1 MTTREKGPTDMN
13 PRTPH
18 TAPQTTTATTSARSR
33 PWQGHSAGVLYG
45 RELAHSEPI
54 GFDPAQWLE
63 GQR

>member
-1 MTTREKGPTDMN
+1 MN